1 MKRPTLNSDLVIS
14 FAREYLGTPYRK
26 FGREKGVAIDCVGLI
41 LAVGEELG
49 IVCDIPRYRTFNPID
64 RTRSYI
70 ELFAEPVAPLTLG
83 SIAWY
88 GRRPR
93 VPTHFGFLSSLYGNP
108 AIIHADPEIGRVVEH
123 SIPREQLVLID
134 SYWWF
139 K

>member
-1 MKRPTLNSDLVIS
+1 MKLRTLNSDLVLG
-14 FAREYLGTPYRK
+14 FAREYIGSPYRK
-26 FGREKGVAIDCVGLI
+26 YGRSKETGIDCVGLI
-41 LAVGEELG
+41 VAVGEELG
-49 IVCDIPRYRTFNPID
+49 IVCDLPRYRRFNPID

-70 ELFAEPVAPLTLG
+70 EEFAGPVAPLTLG

-88 GRRPR
+88 GRRPGI
-93 VPTHFGFLSSLYGNP
+93 PTHFGFLSSLYGNP

-123 SIPREQLVLID
+123 SIPKEQLILID